1 MLNKG
6 LRDEKK
12 VRIDNVL
19 KTLLSFVFVPKFWN
33 IEDTS
38 LIDNQ
43 LTDFGLT
50 TEVLIQIEEND
61 LMELLDQYDLDWIQ
75 KERFAD
81 FLIAF
86 SKENPF
92 DLSKKAVAV
101 YEHIQLESKTFS
113 FEIFNKITAAKSNSR
128 A

>member
-12 VRIDNVL
+12 VRIDNIL

-33 IEDTS
+33 VEDTN

-50 TEVLIQIEEND
+50 TEILIQIEEKD
-61 LMELLDQYDLDWIQ
+61 LMVLLDQYDLDWIQ
-75 KERFAD
+75 KEQFAD

-92 DLSKKAVAV
+92 DLSEKAIAI
-101 YEHIQLESKTFS
+101 YEHIQSESKTFS
-113 FEIFNKITAAKSNSR
+113 FEIFNKIVAAK
-128 A
+128 AKL